1 MLERQTAHLKR
12 LVDDLMDVSRITRG
26 KIELRKRVT
35 ELGDAVLRALEMAS
49 PLLEPRAHRL
59 SLDVPRRGLA
69 IDADPERIAQVVFN
83 LISNAAKY
91 SEPGSTITL
100 RAWRES
106 ERVRFSV
113 RDEGAGIAADMI
125 ERVFDMFV
133 QQEQA
138 IARSQ
143 GGLGLGLTIV
153 RSLVELHGGRVWVWS
168 GGVGEGSEFFV
179 DLPCAPVVLS
189 IGGVEEPLRA
199 QPAGPSRRVLVV
211 DDNVDAAL
219 GLGELLR
226 LVGHEVEVVHN
237 AGQALRSARRFQPE
251 IALIDIGL
259 PDMDG
264 YELARR
270 LRAQLPVEAGLQLVA
285 VTGYGLERDRQ
296 RSAEAGFTAHLVK
309 PIELAMLEEL
319 LLRTTPH
326 PDDGARP
333 SAFL

>member
-1 MLERQTAHLKR
+1 MRCCGH
-12 LVDDLMDVSRITRG
+12 SRW
-26 KIELRKRVT
+26 
-35 ELGDAVLRALEMAS
+35 RARCS
-49 PLLEPRAHRL
+49 SRARTG
-59 SLDVPRRGLA
+59 SRSTCRLA

-179 DLPCAPVVLS
+179 DLPCAPVV
-189 IGGVEEPLRA
+189 
-199 QPAGPSRRVLVV
+199 
-211 DDNVDAAL
+211 
-219 GLGELLR
+219 
-226 LVGHEVEVVHN
+226 
-237 AGQALRSARRFQPE
+237 
-251 IALIDIGL
+251 
-259 PDMDG
+259 
-264 YELARR
+264 
-270 LRAQLPVEAGLQLVA
+270 
-285 VTGYGLERDRQ
+285 
-296 RSAEAGFTAHLVK
+296 
-309 PIELAMLEEL
+309 
-319 LLRTTPH
+319 
-326 PDDGARP
+326 
-333 SAFL
+333 